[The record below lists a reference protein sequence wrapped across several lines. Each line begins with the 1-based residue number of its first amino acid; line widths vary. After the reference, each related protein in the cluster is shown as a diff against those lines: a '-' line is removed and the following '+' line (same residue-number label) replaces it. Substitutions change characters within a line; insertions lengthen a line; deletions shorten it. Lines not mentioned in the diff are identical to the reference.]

1 MLELT
6 TINTTELTN
15 KKLGTQ
21 LNTIK
26 KAVDTGNNQ
35 QWKIADAI
43 ATIVDDELFVDDF
56 ETEGNLAKVLGMS
69 RPNLNKMK
77 KASHYHKEVEELNAF
92 TLTKVM
98 ELLVIPQEEIV
109 DFLDGYM
116 ITPSST
122 CREVREAVSAWK
134 DDNVVADAEITDAED
149 TEITDAEDA
158 DTNTEITNN
167 QNEAETEEAIDY
179 INAIEKIAI
188 KCTESQSDGYSQ
200 IMRICEAI
208 EETNESGTKSTFDAV
223 LEMVD
228 TLEKAELIAIKEYIE
243 KRL

>member
-21 LNTIK
+21 LNNIK

-77 KASHYHKEVEELNAF
+77 KASHYHNEVAELNAF

-134 DDNVVADAEITDAED
+134 DDNIVADAEITDAED
-149 TEITDAEDA
+149 AEDVEDA
-158 DTNTEITNN
+158 KDEVEQESKVVDEESKQCDTPSAYFTILELV
-167 QNEAETEEAIDY
+167 EKLEE
-179 INAIEKIAI
+179 
-188 KCTESQSDGYSQ
+188 S
-200 IMRICEAI
+200 
-208 EETNESGTKSTFDAV
+208 
-223 LEMVD
+223 
-228 TLEKAELIAIKEYIE
+228 ELIALKEYIE

>member
-43 ATIVDDELFVDDF
+43 ATIVDDELFIDDF

-98 ELLVIPQEEIV
+98 ELLVIPKEEIV

-122 CREVREAVSAWK
+122 CREVRDAVSAWK
-134 DDNVVADAEITDAED
+134 DDNIVADAEITDAED
-149 TEITDAEDA
+149 AEITDAEESTLVD
-158 DTNTEITNN
+158 ES
-167 QNEAETEEAIDY
+167 
-179 INAIEKIAI
+179 
-188 KCTESQSDGYSQ
+188 TESSTSNSDDDSLAS
-200 IMRICEAI
+200 IKNLI
-208 EETNESGTKSTFDAV
+208 
-223 LEMVD
+223 D
-228 TLEKAELIAIKEYIE
+228 TLNRDELLELKEYIE

>member
-56 ETEGNLAKVLGMS
+56 ETEGNLAEVLGMS

-77 KASHYHKEVEELNAF
+77 NASHYHKEVAELNAF

-98 ELLVIPQEEIV
+98 ELLVIPQDEVV

-134 DDNVVADAEITDAED
+134 DDNIIADAED
-149 TEITDAEDA
+149 
-158 DTNTEITNN
+158 
-167 QNEAETEEAIDY
+167 
-179 INAIEKIAI
+179 
-188 KCTESQSDGYSQ
+188 
-200 IMRICEAI
+200 
-208 EETNESGTKSTFDAV
+208 ETNEDESESTV
-223 LEMVD
+223 VD
-228 TLEKAELIAIKEYIE
+228 ESSESSTSNTDDDSLAPIKNLIDTMSRDELLALKEYIE

>member
-6 TINTTELTN
+6 IINTTELTN

-21 LNTIK
+21 LNAIK

-77 KASHYHKEVEELNAF
+77 KASHYHNEVEELNNF

-98 ELLVIPQEEIV
+98 ELLIIPKEKIV
-109 DFLDGYM
+109 EFLDDYM

-122 CREVREAVSAWK
+122 CREVRESVSAWK
-134 DDNVVADAEITDAED
+134 DDNIVADAEITDAED
-149 TEITDAEDA
+149 AEDAEDVI
-158 DTNTEITNN
+158 DKVE
-167 QNEAETEEAIDY
+167 QESKAIDEESTQCDTPSAY
-179 INAIEKIAI
+179 FTILELVEKLE
-188 KCTESQSDGYSQ
+188 ES
-200 IMRICEAI
+200 
-208 EETNESGTKSTFDAV
+208 
-223 LEMVD
+223 
-228 TLEKAELIAIKEYIE
+228 ELIALKEYIE

>member
-1 MLELT
+1 MFHVKHLYIIKKRRKNMLELT
-6 TINTTELTN
+6 TINTMELTN

-21 LNTIK
+21 LNAIK

-43 ATIVDDELFVDDF
+43 ATIVDDELFIDDF

-77 KASHYHKEVEELNAF
+77 NASHYHKEVEELNAF

-134 DDNVVADAEITDAED
+134 DDNIVADAEITDAED
-149 TEITDAEDA
+149 ATDETREDTTEDGESNESSTLNTDEDA
-158 DTNTEITNN
+158 LAPIKNLIDTMTH
-167 QNEAETEEAIDY
+167 D
-179 INAIEKIAI
+179 
-188 KCTESQSDGYSQ
+188 
-200 IMRICEAI
+200 
-208 EETNESGTKSTFDAV
+208 
-223 LEMVD
+223 
-228 TLEKAELIAIKEYIE
+228 ELLALKEYIE

>member
-43 ATIVDDELFVDDF
+43 ATIVDDELLIDDF
-56 ETEGNLAKVLGMS
+56 ETEGNLANVLGMS

-77 KASHYHKEVEELNAF
+77 KASHYHKEVEELNDF

-98 ELLVIPQEEIV
+98 ELLVIPQEKIV
-109 DFLDGYM
+109 EFLDDYM

-134 DDNVVADAEITDAED
+134 DDNIVADAEITDAED
-149 TEITDAEDA
+149 AKDATDENESESTVVDETTESSTSNTNEDA
-158 DTNTEITNN
+158 LAPIKNLIDTMSH
-167 QNEAETEEAIDY
+167 D
-179 INAIEKIAI
+179 
-188 KCTESQSDGYSQ
+188 
-200 IMRICEAI
+200 
-208 EETNESGTKSTFDAV
+208 
-223 LEMVD
+223 
-228 TLEKAELIAIKEYIE
+228 ELLALKEYIE

>member
-6 TINTTELTN
+6 TINTMELTN

-43 ATIVDDELFVDDF
+43 ATIVDDELFIDDF

-98 ELLVIPQEEIV
+98 ELLVIPQDKII

-134 DDNVVADAEITDAED
+134 DDNVVADAK
-149 TEITDAEDA
+149 ITDAEDA
-158 DTNTEITNN
+158 EDVEDAEDAKDEVVDEESTQCDTPSAYFTILELV
-167 QNEAETEEAIDY
+167 EKLEE
-179 INAIEKIAI
+179 
-188 KCTESQSDGYSQ
+188 S
-200 IMRICEAI
+200 
-208 EETNESGTKSTFDAV
+208 
-223 LEMVD
+223 
-228 TLEKAELIAIKEYIE
+228 ELIALKEYIE

>member
-21 LNTIK
+21 LNAIK

-98 ELLVIPQEEIV
+98 ELLVIPKEEIV

-122 CREVREAVSAWK
+122 VREVREAVSAWK
-134 DDNVVADAEITDAED
+134 DDNVVADAEITD
-149 TEITDAEDA
+149 
-158 DTNTEITNN
+158 
-167 QNEAETEEAIDY
+167 TEEVTDEAGEESTVVDE
-179 INAIEKIAI
+179 A
-188 KCTESQSDGYSQ
+188 TES
-200 IMRICEAI
+200 
-208 EETNESGTKSTFDAV
+208 STSNTDDDA
-223 LEMVD
+223 LAPIKNLID
-228 TLEKAELIAIKEYIE
+228 TLNRDELLELKEYIE

>member
-21 LNTIK
+21 LNAIK

-98 ELLVIPQEEIV
+98 ELLVIPQDEIV

-134 DDNVVADAEITDAED
+134 DDNIVADAEITDAED
-149 TEITDAEDA
+149 AEDA
-158 DTNTEITNN
+158 TDEN
-167 QNEAETEEAIDY
+167 ETESTVVDES
-179 INAIEKIAI
+179 
-188 KCTESQSDGYSQ
+188 TES
-200 IMRICEAI
+200 
-208 EETNESGTKSTFDAV
+208 STSNTDDDSLAPIKN
-223 LEMVD
+223 LID
-228 TLEKAELIAIKEYIE
+228 TLNRDELLEVKEYIE

>member
-21 LNTIK
+21 LNAIK

-98 ELLVIPQEEIV
+98 ELLIIPKEKIV
-109 DFLDGYM
+109 EFLDDYM
-116 ITPSST
+116 ITPSNT

-134 DDNVVADAEITDAED
+134 DDNIVADAK
-149 TEITDAEDA
+149 ITDAEDA
-158 DTNTEITNN
+158 EDETNADDSESTVV
-167 QNEAETEEAIDY
+167 DDS
-179 INAIEKIAI
+179 
-188 KCTESQSDGYSQ
+188 TES
-200 IMRICEAI
+200 
-208 EETNESGTKSTFDAV
+208 STSNMDDDV
-223 LEMVD
+223 LAEIKKMID
-228 TLEKAELIAIKEYIE
+228 LMNRDELLELKEYIE
-243 KRL
+243 GWL

>member
-77 KASHYHKEVEELNAF
+77 KASHYHREVEELNAF

-98 ELLVIPQEEIV
+98 ELLVIPQDEIV

-134 DDNVVADAEITDAED
+134 DDNIVADAEITDAED
-149 TEITDAEDA
+149 EED
-158 DTNTEITNN
+158 
-167 QNEAETEEAIDY
+167 
-179 INAIEKIAI
+179 
-188 KCTESQSDGYSQ
+188 
-200 IMRICEAI
+200 
-208 EETNESGTKSTFDAV
+208 ETNENESESTVVDESTDSSTSNTDDDA
-223 LEMVD
+223 LAPIKNLID
-228 TLEKAELIAIKEYIE
+228 TLNRDELLEVKEYIE

>member
-1 MLELT
+1 MLELE

-21 LNTIK
+21 LNNIK

-43 ATIVDDELFVDDF
+43 TTIVDDELFVDDF

-98 ELLVIPQEEIV
+98 ELLVIPQDEIV

-149 TEITDAEDA
+149 EEDVE
-158 DTNTEITNN
+158 DEVE
-167 QNEAETEEAIDY
+167 QELKVVDES
-179 INAIEKIAI
+179 
-188 KCTESQSDGYSQ
+188 TES
-200 IMRICEAI
+200 
-208 EETNESGTKSTFDAV
+208 STSNADDDSLAPIKK
-223 LEMVD
+223 LID
-228 TLEKAELIAIKEYIE
+228 TLNRDELLEVKEYIE
-243 KRL
+243 TRL

>member
-21 LNTIK
+21 LNNIK

-77 KASHYHKEVEELNAF
+77 KASHYHKEVAELNAF

-98 ELLVIPQEEIV
+98 ELLVIPQEEIL

-134 DDNVVADAEITDAED
+134 DDNIVADAEITDAED
-149 TEITDAEDA
+149 AED
-158 DTNTEITNN
+158 
-167 QNEAETEEAIDY
+167 
-179 INAIEKIAI
+179 
-188 KCTESQSDGYSQ
+188 
-200 IMRICEAI
+200 
-208 EETNESGTKSTFDAV
+208 ETNEDESTVVDESTESSTSNTDDDSLAPIKN
-223 LEMVD
+223 LID
-228 TLEKAELIAIKEYIE
+228 TLNRDELLELKEYIE
-243 KRL
+243 ERL

>member
-21 LNTIK
+21 LNAIK
-26 KAVDTGNNQ
+26 NAVDTGNNQ

-77 KASHYHKEVEELNAF
+77 KASHYHKEVEELKAF

-98 ELLVIPQEEIV
+98 ELLVIPPEEIV

-122 CREVREAVSAWK
+122 CREVREAVSSWK
-134 DDNVVADAEITDAED
+134 DDNIVADAKITDEV
-149 TEITDAEDA
+149 EHESK
-158 DTNTEITNN
+158 
-167 QNEAETEEAIDY
+167 AID
-179 INAIEKIAI
+179 E
-188 KCTESQSDGYSQ
+188 ESTQCD
-200 IMRICEAI
+200 
-208 EETNESGTKSTFDAV
+208 TPSTYFTI
-223 LEMVD
+223 LEMLD
-228 TLEKAELIAIKEYIE
+228 TLEEAELIALKEYIE

>member
-1 MLELT
+1 MLELI

-69 RPNLNKMK
+69 RSNLNKMK
-77 KASHYHKEVEELNAF
+77 KASHYHREVEELNAF

-116 ITPSST
+116 VTPSST

-134 DDNVVADAEITDAED
+134 DDNIVADAKITDAED
-149 TEITDAEDA
+149 EENAE
-158 DTNTEITNN
+158 
-167 QNEAETEEAIDY
+167 EEVEQESKAIDEESTQCDTPSAY
-179 INAIEKIAI
+179 FTILELVEKL
-188 KCTESQSDGYSQ
+188 
-200 IMRICEAI
+200 
-208 EETNESGTKSTFDAV
+208 EE
-223 LEMVD
+223 
-228 TLEKAELIAIKEYIE
+228 AELIALKEYIE

>member
-43 ATIVDDELFVDDF
+43 ATIVDDELFIDDF

-77 KASHYHKEVEELNAF
+77 KASHYHKEVEELNSF

-98 ELLVIPQEEIV
+98 ELLVIPQDKII

-122 CREVREAVSAWK
+122 CREVRDAVSAWK
-134 DDNVVADAEITDAED
+134 DDNIVADAKITDAED
-149 TEITDAEDA
+149 EEG
-158 DTNTEITNN
+158 
-167 QNEAETEEAIDY
+167 TEEEVEEGTEEEVEQESKSIDEESTQCDTPSAY
-179 INAIEKIAI
+179 FTILELVEK
-188 KCTESQSDGYSQ
+188 
-200 IMRICEAI
+200 
-208 EETNESGTKSTFDAV
+208 
-223 LEMVD
+223 
-228 TLEKAELIAIKEYIE
+228 LEKAELIELKEYIE

>member
-21 LNTIK
+21 LNNIK

-77 KASHYHKEVEELNAF
+77 KASHYHKEVAELNAF

-134 DDNVVADAEITDAED
+134 DDNIVADAEVKDIEES
-149 TEITDAEDA
+149 TESLSA
-158 DTNTEITNN
+158 DTNTGVDESIESSASNTDDDALTPIKNLIDTMN
-167 QNEAETEEAIDY
+167 RNEL
-179 INAIEKIAI
+179 
-188 KCTESQSDGYSQ
+188 
-200 IMRICEAI
+200 
-208 EETNESGTKSTFDAV
+208 
-223 LEMVD
+223 LE
-228 TLEKAELIAIKEYIE
+228 LKEYIE

>member
-21 LNTIK
+21 LNAIK

-43 ATIVDDELFVDDF
+43 ATIVDDELFVEDF

-98 ELLVIPQEEIV
+98 ELLVIPKEEIV

-134 DDNVVADAEITDAED
+134 DDNIVADAEITDAE
-149 TEITDAEDA
+149 E
-158 DTNTEITNN
+158 
-167 QNEAETEEAIDY
+167 
-179 INAIEKIAI
+179 
-188 KCTESQSDGYSQ
+188 
-200 IMRICEAI
+200 
-208 EETNESGTKSTFDAV
+208 V
-223 LEMVD
+223 
-228 TLEKAELIAIKEYIE
+228 EKAEDGVEQASNVVDEATNKSDTPSAYFTILELVEKLEEAELLALKEYIE

>member
-21 LNTIK
+21 LNAIK

-69 RPNLNKMK
+69 RPNFNKMK

-98 ELLVIPQEEIV
+98 ELLVIPQDEIV

-149 TEITDAEDA
+149 AEITDAEESTVVD
-158 DTNTEITNN
+158 
-167 QNEAETEEAIDY
+167 EA
-179 INAIEKIAI
+179 
-188 KCTESQSDGYSQ
+188 TES
-200 IMRICEAI
+200 
-208 EETNESGTKSTFDAV
+208 STSNNDDDA
-223 LEMVD
+223 LTSIKNLID
-228 TLEKAELIAIKEYIE
+228 TMSRDELLALKEYIE

>member
-6 TINTTELTN
+6 TINTMELTN

-21 LNTIK
+21 LNAIK

-77 KASHYHKEVEELNAF
+77 KASHYHKEVAELNAF

-98 ELLVIPQEEIV
+98 ELLVIPQGEIV

-134 DDNVVADAEITDAED
+134 DDNIVADAEITDAED
-149 TEITDAEDA
+149 AEDETNA
-158 DTNTEITNN
+158 DDSESTVVDES
-167 QNEAETEEAIDY
+167 
-179 INAIEKIAI
+179 
-188 KCTESQSDGYSQ
+188 TES
-200 IMRICEAI
+200 
-208 EETNESGTKSTFDAV
+208 STSNNDEDA
-223 LEMVD
+223 LAPIKNLID
-228 TLEKAELIAIKEYIE
+228 TMSRDELLALKEYIE

>member
-6 TINTTELTN
+6 TINTTELVN

-21 LNTIK
+21 LNAIK

-43 ATIVDDELFVDDF
+43 ATIVDDELFIEDF

-149 TEITDAEDA
+149 ATDETREDTTEDDESNESSTSNTDEDA
-158 DTNTEITNN
+158 LAPIKNLIDTMTR
-167 QNEAETEEAIDY
+167 D
-179 INAIEKIAI
+179 
-188 KCTESQSDGYSQ
+188 
-200 IMRICEAI
+200 
-208 EETNESGTKSTFDAV
+208 
-223 LEMVD
+223 
-228 TLEKAELIAIKEYIE
+228 ELIALKEYIE

>member
-43 ATIVDDELFVDDF
+43 ATIVDDKLFVDDF

-134 DDNVVADAEITDAED
+134 DDNIVADAEITDAED
-149 TEITDAEDA
+149 TEDATDEVEQESKVVD
-158 DTNTEITNN
+158 ES
-167 QNEAETEEAIDY
+167 
-179 INAIEKIAI
+179 
-188 KCTESQSDGYSQ
+188 TES
-200 IMRICEAI
+200 
-208 EETNESGTKSTFDAV
+208 STSNTDDDSLAPIKK
-223 LEMVD
+223 LID
-228 TLEKAELIAIKEYIE
+228 TMSRDELLALKEYIE

>member
-6 TINTTELTN
+6 TINTTELAN

-21 LNTIK
+21 LNAIK

-98 ELLVIPQEEIV
+98 ELLVIPQDEIV

-134 DDNVVADAEITDAED
+134 DDNIVADAEITDAED
-149 TEITDAEDA
+149 AEDAEDA
-158 DTNTEITNN
+158 KDEVEQESKVVDEESKQCDTPSAYFTILELV
-167 QNEAETEEAIDY
+167 EKLEE
-179 INAIEKIAI
+179 
-188 KCTESQSDGYSQ
+188 
-200 IMRICEAI
+200 
-208 EETNESGTKSTFDAV
+208 
-223 LEMVD
+223 
-228 TLEKAELIAIKEYIE
+228 AELIALKEYIE

>member
-1 MLELT
+1 MEKIMLELT

-98 ELLVIPQEEIV
+98 ELLVIPKEEIV

-134 DDNVVADAEITDAED
+134 DDNVVADAEITDAE
-149 TEITDAEDA
+149 ESTDEADA
-158 DTNTEITNN
+158 D
-167 QNEAETEEAIDY
+167 EAVVDES
-179 INAIEKIAI
+179 
-188 KCTESQSDGYSQ
+188 TES
-200 IMRICEAI
+200 
-208 EETNESGTKSTFDAV
+208 STSNNDDDA
-223 LEMVD
+223 LAPIKNLID
-228 TLEKAELIAIKEYIE
+228 TLNRDELLALKEYIE

>member
-21 LNTIK
+21 LNNIK
-26 KAVDTGNNQ
+26 KAVVTGNNE

-77 KASHYHKEVEELNAF
+77 KASHYHKKVAELNAF

-134 DDNVVADAEITDAED
+134 DDNIVADAEITDAED
-149 TEITDAEDA
+149 AEDSEKA
-158 DTNTEITNN
+158 KDEVEQESKVVDEESKQCDTPSAYFTILELV
-167 QNEAETEEAIDY
+167 EKLEE
-179 INAIEKIAI
+179 
-188 KCTESQSDGYSQ
+188 
-200 IMRICEAI
+200 
-208 EETNESGTKSTFDAV
+208 
-223 LEMVD
+223 
-228 TLEKAELIAIKEYIE
+228 AELIALKEYIE

>member
-98 ELLVIPQEEIV
+98 ELLVIPKEEIV

-134 DDNVVADAEITDAED
+134 DDNIVADAEITDAED
-149 TEITDAEDA
+149 EADAEDA
-158 DTNTEITNN
+158 VEP
-167 QNEAETEEAIDY
+167 ESKAIDEESTQCDAPSAY
-179 INAIEKIAI
+179 FTILELVEKL
-188 KCTESQSDGYSQ
+188 
-200 IMRICEAI
+200 
-208 EETNESGTKSTFDAV
+208 EE
-223 LEMVD
+223 
-228 TLEKAELIAIKEYIE
+228 AELIKLKEYIE

>member
-6 TINTTELTN
+6 TINTTELVN

-21 LNTIK
+21 LNNIK

-77 KASHYHKEVEELNAF
+77 KASHYHKEVEELNTF

-134 DDNVVADAEITDAED
+134 DDNIVADAEITDAED
-149 TEITDAEDA
+149 VEDA
-158 DTNTEITNN
+158 
-167 QNEAETEEAIDY
+167 
-179 INAIEKIAI
+179 
-188 KCTESQSDGYSQ
+188 
-200 IMRICEAI
+200 
-208 EETNESGTKSTFDAV
+208 TNENESESTVVDETTDSSTSNTNEDALAPIKNLIDTMSRDEL
-223 LEMVD
+223 LEV
-228 TLEKAELIAIKEYIE
+228 KEYIE

>member
-21 LNTIK
+21 LNNIK

-77 KASHYHKEVEELNAF
+77 KASHYHEEVAELNAF
-92 TLTKVM
+92 TLTKGM

-122 CREVREAVSAWK
+122 CREVREAASAWK
-134 DDNVVADAEITDAED
+134 DDNIVADAEITDAED
-149 TEITDAEDA
+149 AED
-158 DTNTEITNN
+158 
-167 QNEAETEEAIDY
+167 
-179 INAIEKIAI
+179 
-188 KCTESQSDGYSQ
+188 
-200 IMRICEAI
+200 
-208 EETNESGTKSTFDAV
+208 ETNENESESTVVDESTESSTSNTDDDSLV
-223 LEMVD
+223 EIKKMIDSMNRDELLE
-228 TLEKAELIAIKEYIE
+228 LKEYIE
-243 KRL
+243 RWL

>member
-21 LNTIK
+21 LNAIK

-77 KASHYHKEVEELNAF
+77 KASHYHKEIEELNAF

-98 ELLVIPQEEIV
+98 ELLVIPQDEIV

-134 DDNVVADAEITDAED
+134 DDNIVADAEITDAED
-149 TEITDAEDA
+149 AEDVN
-158 DTNTEITNN
+158 DEVE
-167 QNEAETEEAIDY
+167 QESKAIDEESTQCDTPSAY
-179 INAIEKIAI
+179 FTILELVEKL
-188 KCTESQSDGYSQ
+188 
-200 IMRICEAI
+200 
-208 EETNESGTKSTFDAV
+208 EE
-223 LEMVD
+223 
-228 TLEKAELIAIKEYIE
+228 AELIALKEYIE

>member
-26 KAVDTGNNQ
+26 NAVDTGNNQ

-77 KASHYHKEVEELNAF
+77 KASHYHKEIAELNAF

-134 DDNVVADAEITDAED
+134 DDNIVADAK
-149 TEITDAEDA
+149 ITDAEDA
-158 DTNTEITNN
+158 EDEVE
-167 QNEAETEEAIDY
+167 QESKAID
-179 INAIEKIAI
+179 E
-188 KCTESQSDGYSQ
+188 ESTQCDTPSAYFT
-200 IMRICEAI
+200 I
-208 EETNESGTKSTFDAV
+208 
-223 LEMVD
+223 LELVE
-228 TLEKAELIAIKEYIE
+228 TLEESELIALKEYIE

>member
-98 ELLVIPQEEIV
+98 ELLVIPKEEIV

-149 TEITDAEDA
+149 AEITDAEESTVVDEATESSTSNNDDDA
-158 DTNTEITNN
+158 LTSITNLID
-167 QNEAETEEAIDY
+167 TMSREELLA
-179 INAIEKIAI
+179 
-188 KCTESQSDGYSQ
+188 
-200 IMRICEAI
+200 
-208 EETNESGTKSTFDAV
+208 
-223 LEMVD
+223 L
-228 TLEKAELIAIKEYIE
+228 KEYIE

>member
-1 MLELT
+1 MFHVKHLYNFIKEKEKNMLELT
-6 TINTTELTN
+6 TINTTELVN

-21 LNTIK
+21 LNAIK

-43 ATIVDDELFVDDF
+43 ATIVDDELFIDDF

-98 ELLVIPQEEIV
+98 ELLVIPKEEIV

-134 DDNVVADAEITDAED
+134 DDNIVADV
-149 TEITDAEDA
+149 EITDAEDA
-158 DTNTEITNN
+158 ED
-167 QNEAETEEAIDY
+167 
-179 INAIEKIAI
+179 
-188 KCTESQSDGYSQ
+188 
-200 IMRICEAI
+200 
-208 EETNESGTKSTFDAV
+208 ETNENESESTLVDESTESSTSNTDDDALAPIKNLIDTMTRDEL
-223 LEMVD
+223 LEV
-228 TLEKAELIAIKEYIE
+228 KAYIE

>member
-21 LNTIK
+21 LNNIK

-43 ATIVDDELFVDDF
+43 ATIVDDKLFVDDF
-56 ETEGNLAKVLGMS
+56 GAEGNLAKVLGMS

-134 DDNVVADAEITDAED
+134 DDNIVADAEITDAED
-149 TEITDAEDA
+149 AEDEVEQESKVVDEESKQC
-158 DTNTEITNN
+158 DTPSAYFTILELV
-167 QNEAETEEAIDY
+167 EKLEE
-179 INAIEKIAI
+179 
-188 KCTESQSDGYSQ
+188 S
-200 IMRICEAI
+200 
-208 EETNESGTKSTFDAV
+208 
-223 LEMVD
+223 
-228 TLEKAELIAIKEYIE
+228 ELLALKEYIE

>member
-6 TINTTELTN
+6 TINTTELAN
-15 KKLGTQ
+15 NKLGAQ

-35 QWKIADAI
+35 KWKIADAI

-56 ETEGNLAKVLGMS
+56 ETEGDLAKVLGMS

-98 ELLVIPQEEIV
+98 ELLVIPQDEIV

-134 DDNVVADAEITDAED
+134 DDNIVADAEITDAED
-149 TEITDAEDA
+149 AEYSTDEVEQESKVVDELTESSTSNTNEDA
-158 DTNTEITNN
+158 LAPIKNLIDTMSR
-167 QNEAETEEAIDY
+167 D
-179 INAIEKIAI
+179 
-188 KCTESQSDGYSQ
+188 
-200 IMRICEAI
+200 
-208 EETNESGTKSTFDAV
+208 
-223 LEMVD
+223 
-228 TLEKAELIAIKEYIE
+228 ELLALKEYIE

>member
-6 TINTTELTN
+6 TINTTELAN

-21 LNTIK
+21 LNAIK

-98 ELLVIPQEEIV
+98 ELLVIPQDEIV

-134 DDNVVADAEITDAED
+134 DDNIVADAK
-149 TEITDAEDA
+149 ITDAEDA
-158 DTNTEITNN
+158 ED
-167 QNEAETEEAIDY
+167 AEDATDEVEQESKAIDEESTQCDTPSAY
-179 INAIEKIAI
+179 FTILELVEK
-188 KCTESQSDGYSQ
+188 
-200 IMRICEAI
+200 
-208 EETNESGTKSTFDAV
+208 
-223 LEMVD
+223 
-228 TLEKAELIAIKEYIE
+228 LEKAELIELKEYIE

>member
-1 MLELT
+1 
-6 TINTTELTN
+6 
-15 KKLGTQ
+15 
-21 LNTIK
+21 
-26 KAVDTGNNQ
+26 
-35 QWKIADAI
+35 
-43 ATIVDDELFVDDF
+43 
-56 ETEGNLAKVLGMS
+56 MS

-134 DDNVVADAEITDAED
+134 DDNIVADAKITDAED
-149 TEITDAEDA
+149 SED
-158 DTNTEITNN
+158 
-167 QNEAETEEAIDY
+167 
-179 INAIEKIAI
+179 
-188 KCTESQSDGYSQ
+188 
-200 IMRICEAI
+200 
-208 EETNESGTKSTFDAV
+208 ETNENESESTVVDEATESSTSNNDEDALV
-223 LEMVD
+223 SIKNLID
-228 TLEKAELIAIKEYIE
+228 TMSREELLALKEYIE

>member
-21 LNTIK
+21 LNNIK
-26 KAVDTGNNQ
+26 KAVVTGNNQ

-43 ATIVDDELFVDDF
+43 ATIVDGELFVDDF

-77 KASHYHKEVEELNAF
+77 KASHYHKEIEELNAF

-134 DDNVVADAEITDAED
+134 DDNIVADAEITDAAD
-149 TEITDAEDA
+149 ADTNTEITDAEDA
-158 DTNTEITNN
+158 DTNTEIT
-167 QNEAETEEAIDY
+167 EEVIEY
-179 INAIEKIAI
+179 INAIEKIAT

-208 EETNESGTKSTFDAV
+208 KNK
-223 LEMVD
+223 
-228 TLEKAELIAIKEYIE
+228 
-243 KRL
+243 

>member
-21 LNTIK
+21 LNAIK

-98 ELLVIPQEEIV
+98 ELLVIPKEEIV

-134 DDNVVADAEITDAED
+134 DDNIVADAKITDSDDEED
-149 TEITDAEDA
+149 TE
-158 DTNTEITNN
+158 
-167 QNEAETEEAIDY
+167 EEVEQESKAID
-179 INAIEKIAI
+179 E
-188 KCTESQSDGYSQ
+188 ESTQCD
-200 IMRICEAI
+200 AP
-208 EETNESGTKSTFDAV
+208 STYFTI

-228 TLEKAELIAIKEYIE
+228 TLEKAELIELKEYIE